1 MAIQQDVRQSW
12 HETIIELFELDL
24 SPVTKD
30 SSDVFYFTN
39 DIFSDGTK
47 PAWKGKVYEPFPIAI
62 TGFETSTNGPI
73 PQPELTVANVLGT
86 LAAATNALDDLVG
99 AKLTRRRTLGK
110 YLDNGTSPNQLEEFP
125 KDIYYIERKTSETNL
140 TITWQL
146 ASKIDLE
153 GLQLPRRV
161 VTQNYCVWE
170 YRGPECGYAGPP
182 VATVRDGRLSG
193 SGSTASNNYIK
204 AFNDFN
210 AAVSAE
216 RQAVANR
223 NLLEGKAIAAC
234 RPSSFPIKKTF
245 SQLKNE
251 PYSFGLKDSGQDL
264 FAAVQGN
271 AVNIGEGSDYL
282 LTRTVNTGFGKDNN
296 KTGPVHTIVQ
306 TDSNNKII
314 ASFYSATPP
323 LSFAFQLRD
332 DAESFVGIV
341 NGSLVSVV
349 ESGAGFQK
357 GERRDSNIAEVTAV
371 GEIDKAGIVCDEVQA
386 DFATA
391 QADYAAAVQARQS
404 AESALNAALA
414 ALPTSDALFRQDVCG
429 KRLSSCKLRFG
440 ARDLPYGAFPGANL
454 SR

>member
-30 SSDVFYFTN
+30 NSDVFYFTN
-39 DIFSDGTK
+39 DIFPDGTK
-47 PAWKGKVYEPFPIAI
+47 PVWKGKVYEPFPIAI

-161 VTQNYCVWE
+161 VTQNYCVWT
-170 YRGPECGYAGPP
+170 YRGPECGYSGPP

-193 SGSTASNNYIK
+193 SGGSASNNYIK

-216 RQAVANR
+216 RQAEANI
-223 NLLEGKAIAAC
+223 NLLSGKAIATC
-234 RPSSFPIKKTF
+234 DPSSFPIKKTF

-251 PYSFGLKDSGQDL
+251 PYSFGLQDSGQAL
-264 FAAVQGN
+264 FAAVQGS
-271 AVNIGEGSDYL
+271 AVNIGEGSDYRL
-282 LTRTVNTGFGKDNN
+282 GRTVNTGFGEDNN

-306 TDSNNKII
+306 TDGSNNVV
-314 ASFYSATPP
+314 ASFYSTTPP
-323 LSFAFQLRD
+323 LSFAFRLRD
-332 DAESFVGIV
+332 DADSFAGIV

-357 GERRDSNIAEVTAV
+357 GARRDNNIAEVTTV
-371 GEIDKAGIVCDEVQA
+371 GEIDKTGVVCSEVQA
-386 DFATA
+386 DIATA

-429 KRLSSCKLRFG
+429 KRLSSCRLRFG